1 MLNASR
7 GAQPVGAEDPLASTV
22 LHLNQGRRARRL
34 STPRNTR
41 LCIALRI
48 VARRDPAYGLRRLS
62 REPSEV
68 ELCAR
73 IGRVRPTICIRA
85 PSREDWGERF
95 GDIWIVADRG
105 LELPAEPRRRSGLG
119 RGCLPGP
126 VDPAPLTGSPAS
138 GESRACRCGG
148 RRPAWPPGH
157 VQSPAGAS
165 SAQGRE
171 VGGTLEMRV
180 VPAEQVCR
188 DRSLA
193 PPRD

>member
-1 MLNASR
+1 MVGASRGGATMLNASR

-119 RGCLPGP
+119 RGCLCMPSILHPSPG
-126 VDPAPLTGSPAS
+126 ALHPAS
-138 GESRACRCGG
+138 REHAAAAADGQLGHQVTCN
-148 RRPAWPPGH
+148 RRQARVPREAGKSAGH
-157 VQSPAGAS
+157 
-165 SAQGRE
+165 
-171 VGGTLEMRV
+171 
-180 VPAEQVCR
+180 
-188 DRSLA
+188 
-193 PPRD
+193 

>member
-48 VARRDPAYGLRRLS
+48 VARRDPALRSEAPLPRAIGS
-62 REPSEV
+62 RAMRANRASEADD
-68 ELCAR
+68 LH
-73 IGRVRPTICIRA
+73 
-85 PSREDWGERF
+85 SRSQQG
-95 GDIWIVADRG
+95 
-105 LELPAEPRRRSGLG
+105 GLG
-119 RGCLPGP
+119 RALRRHLDRRGPRSRAAGRAPAAQRPGP
-126 VDPAPLTGSPAS
+126 RLPMHAVDPAPLTGSPAS

-165 SAQGRE
+165 SARGRE
-171 VGGTLEMRV
+171 VGGTLKMRV